1 MSRDCVGVGDSCAQ
15 PHGSGGGG
23 AEARGSVVAKADAR
37 NVRSAPGGGSAL
49 MISSDLV
56 LSGLVFSNGLV
67 LSCCVNC
74 TQVEGD
80 GGGAARNPRHGAA
93 GKPRVLRAPR

>member
-67 LSCCVNC
+67 LSSAS
-74 TQVEGD
+74 TAHRSKEMVEGQ
-80 GGGAARNPRHGAA
+80 
-93 GKPRVLRAPR
+93 RAILDMVQLASPVS

>member
-56 LSGLVFSNGLV
+56 LSCLVFSNGLV
-67 LSCCVNC
+67 LSSAS
-74 TQVEGD
+74 TAHRSKEMVEGQ
-80 GGGAARNPRHGAA
+80 
-93 GKPRVLRAPR
+93 RAILDMVQLASPVS

>member
-67 LSCCVNC
+67 LSSAS
-74 TQVEGD
+74 TAHRSKEMAEGQ
-80 GGGAARNPRHGAA
+80 
-93 GKPRVLRAPR
+93 RAILDMVQLASPVS

>member
-23 AEARGSVVAKADAR
+23 AEARGSVVAKANAR

-67 LSCCVNC
+67 LSSAS
-74 TQVEGD
+74 TAHRSKETVEG
-80 GGGAARNPRHGAA
+80 PRAILDMVQL
-93 GKPRVLRAPR
+93 PSPVS

>member
-56 LSGLVFSNGLV
+56 LSGLVF
-67 LSCCVNC
+67 CVNC

>member
-1 MSRDCVGVGDSCAQ
+1 MSRGCVGVGDSCAQ

-37 NVRSAPGGGSAL
+37 NVRSAPAAGGGSAL

-67 LSCCVNC
+67 LSSAS
-74 TQVEGD
+74 TAHRSKEMVEGQ
-80 GGGAARNPRHGAA
+80 
-93 GKPRVLRAPR
+93 RAILDMVQLASPVS